1 MDNNELNSASYSH
14 LVEEVGGGN
23 RRPMDAESM
32 EWAQR
37 TLMRNVYGWMTM
49 ALVITGMMAYYIG
62 TNLDLV
68 AAIFGNS
75 VLFWGLFIA
84 EIALVMVLSARI
96 NKMSFATAG
105 VLFGVYSLL
114 NGVFLGSIFTAYT
127 TESIASTFFIT
138 AGMFAVMAII
148 GSTLKKDLSG
158 LGRFFL
164 MALVGLIIAS
174 VVNWFMQSSTLYW
187 ITSVVGVLL
196 FTGLTVYDAQKIKR
210 MFAEVDD
217 VDDTVRKYALL
228 GALSLYLDFINLFL
242 YLLRFLGNRRS

>member
-1 MDNNELNSASYSH
+1 
-14 LVEEVGGGN
+14 
-23 RRPMDAESM
+23 M
-32 EWAQR
+32 EWAQK

-49 ALVITGMMAYYIG
+49 ALVITGMMAYYMG
-62 TNLDLV
+62 TNPDLV
-68 AAIFGNS
+68 LTIFSNS

-84 EIALVMVLSARI
+84 EIALVMILSARI
-96 NKMSFATAG
+96 DKMSFATAG
-105 VLFGVYSLL
+105 ILFGVYSLL
-114 NGVFLGSIFTAYT
+114 NGVVMGSIFLVYT
-127 TESIASTFFIT
+127 LESIASTFFIT
-138 AGMFAVMAII
+138 AGMFAVMALI
-148 GSTLKKDLSG
+148 GTVIKKDLSG
-158 LGRFFL
+158 MGRFLL

-187 ITSVVGVLL
+187 ITSGVGVLL

-217 VDDTVRKYALL
+217 VNDSVRKYALL